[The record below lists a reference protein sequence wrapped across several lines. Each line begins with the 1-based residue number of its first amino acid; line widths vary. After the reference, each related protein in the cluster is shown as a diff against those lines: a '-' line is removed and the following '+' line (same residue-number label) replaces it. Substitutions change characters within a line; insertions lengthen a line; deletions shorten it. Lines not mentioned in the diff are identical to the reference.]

1 VSVRDSLVA
10 VVDDD
15 ALVRDAAASL
25 IRSFGYRTAIYP
37 SADAYL
43 AAETAD
49 TACVLTDL
57 QMPGRSGLDLRQ
69 SLRERGSAV
78 PVILMTA
85 YPTEDLRARAASLDL
100 VALLDKPVDPDLL
113 SGALEV
119 AIGG

>member
-1 VSVRDSLVA
+1 MPDSLVA

-25 IRSFGYRTAIYP
+25 IRSFGYRTAIYA

-43 AAETAD
+43 DAGDDAAD
-49 TACVLTDL
+49 CVLTDL
-57 QMPGRSGLDLRQ
+57 QMPGRSGLELRQ
-69 SLRERGSAV
+69 TLRARGSTV

-85 YPTEDLRARAASLDL
+85 YPTPDLRARAASLDL

-113 SGALEV
+113 SGALER